1 MTGTPVATPRVL
13 YIAGFGRSGSTLLE
27 RLLGGIPG
35 WTHVGELVDLARSV
49 TVKNERCGCGRL
61 FEECP
66 VWSDV
71 GKKAFGG
78 WDVPQVRRLAELR
91 LVVARQRQ
99 VPRLLAHRS
108 RGARD
113 SEFARLVG
121 EYQEGYA
128 RIYQAVADVT
138 GSEVIVD
145 ASKGPAHGL
154 ALSGAEEYR
163 LDMLN
168 LVRDPRA
175 VAYSWS
181 HRSIARPQ
189 ATSAEEKMW
198 QISALRS
205 GAQWSA
211 LQAEVELMRSL
222 GGLTSTRLRYEDL
235 VDRPTT
241 AIQAAA
247 AALGLVLGPQDLS
260 HIDGR
265 TATLGTSH
273 GLSGNPGRYD
283 TGVIELRP
291 DNRWQT
297 GLGRR
302 EQATVTAVCL
312 PLLAAYRYPV
322 RRTDRQDPRSE
333 S

>member
-1 MTGTPVATPRVL
+1 MTATPVGAPRVVYL
-13 YIAGFGRSGSTLLE
+13 AGFGRSGSTLLE
-27 RLLGGIPG
+27 RLLGAIPG

-49 TVKNERCGCGRL
+49 AVKHERCGCGRL
-61 FEECP
+61 FDECP
-66 VWSDV
+66 VWSAV
-71 GKKAFGG
+71 GLKAFGG
-78 WDVPQVRRLAELR
+78 WDAPEVRRLAELR

-99 VPRLLAHRS
+99 VPRLLAMRS
-108 RGARD
+108 RRVRE
-113 SEFARLVG
+113 SEFGRLVR
-121 EYQEGYA
+121 EYQDGYA

-138 GSEVIVD
+138 GSAVIVD

-154 ALSGAEEYR
+154 ALSGASQYR
-163 LDMLN
+163 LDVLN

-181 HRSIARPQ
+181 RRSIARPQ
-189 ATSAEEKMW
+189 ATTTDENMW

-205 GAQWSA
+205 AAQWSA
-211 LQAEVELMRSL
+211 LQSEVELMRSM

-235 VDRPTT
+235 VDRPAA

-247 AALGLVLGPQDLS
+247 ADIGLDLGPRDLS

-273 GLSGNPGRYD
+273 GLSGNPGRYE

-291 DNRWQT
+291 DTRWRT
-297 GLGRR
+297 GLGGRQR
-302 EQATVTAVCL
+302 AGVTAVCL
-312 PLLAAYRYPV
+312 PLLAAYGYPV
-322 RRTDRQDPRSE
+322 RRTDRQDPRSD